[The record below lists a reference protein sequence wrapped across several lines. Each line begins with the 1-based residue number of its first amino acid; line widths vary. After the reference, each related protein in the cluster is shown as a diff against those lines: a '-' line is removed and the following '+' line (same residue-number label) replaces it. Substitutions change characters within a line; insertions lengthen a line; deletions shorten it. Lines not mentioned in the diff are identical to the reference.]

1 MPRMFQHLRNDDG
14 KTPEDIFWDT
24 HTPLIDQ
31 RREWLNYT
39 SSSCSVVAGLIVTA
53 TFPMSISVPG
63 GVNDAGSPFHKD
75 QLAFNIFTIS
85 SYVSFYSSLL
95 AVVLFLSVLTSS
107 NYRSSLRNDLP
118 TKLLLGLTAF
128 YVSIAST
135 AISFSAGHFII
146 LREKLKSAAFPA
158 YPVICLVVIFVSII
172 EFPLYFQLAWATF
185 KRVPQRKHSFIGG
198 YF

>member
-1 MPRMFQHLRNDDG
+1 MTPALPST
-14 KTPEDIFWDT
+14 KTSWRLIFSPS
-24 HTPLIDQ
+24 HPMSPSTPHSQ
-31 RREWLNYT
+31 RW
-39 SSSCSVVAGLIVTA
+39 SCSFQSSPLLITGVVCVMT
-53 TFPMSISVPG
+53 
-63 GVNDAGSPFHKD
+63 
-75 QLAFNIFTIS
+75 Q
-85 SYVSFYSSLL
+85 
-95 AVVLFLSVLTSS
+95 
-107 NYRSSLRNDLP
+107 LP